1 MAEAEE
7 REESDAKERDE
18 TENEEQD
25 DAETDAQE
33 SDRTEAEQS
42 DDAAV
47 SEEDATAPGDWERK
61 PADEEDLRHDDG
73 TEPLP
78 EPSDDDD
85 DDLAEREAGEVSA
98 GDDEG
103 FDRPDPPEEAGLE
116 DSGDALEEH
125 GEPLLQGPEVKTP
138 VGGVPTRSLLAMA
151 AFIVV
156 FCIVFFALWG
166 LLGNIGIFL
175 GIFVGGALGL
185 GAMKLLADRERTA

>member
-7 REESDAKERDE
+7 REETDAERDE
-18 TENEEQD
+18 TGNEEQD
-25 DAETDAQE
+25 DAATGAEEGDGN
-33 SDRTEAEQS
+33 EAEQG

-78 EPSDDDD
+78 EPSDDGD
-85 DDLAEREAGEVSA
+85 DDLAEQEAGEVSA

-103 FDRPDPPEEAGLE
+103 FDRPDPPDEAGLE

-125 GEPLLQGPEVKTP
+125 GEPLLQGSEVKTP

-151 AFIVV
+151 VFVVV
-156 FCIVFFALWG
+156 FCLAFFALWG
-166 LLGNIGIFL
+166 LLGNLGIFL